1 MKKAIKLIA
10 LSLVLVMAVLA
21 LASCA
26 APNADPAKAKETLE
40 KNGYSVQKLDGK
52 ISTTAISTIVGEDV
66 DCVITAEK
74 IDKEAESLEILC
86 VLYFEDAEDAND
98 AWEKAKEYA
107 DSIKEKS
114 EDAAE
119 SDWVV
124 DKSGKMIWFGTKN
137 AVKAAA

>member
-26 APNADPAKAKETLE
+26 APNADPAKAKENLE
-40 KNGYSVQKLDGK
+40 KNGYTVQKLDGK
-52 ISTTAISTIVGEDV
+52 VSTYAISKIVGEDV
-66 DCVITAEK
+66 ACAVTAEK
-74 IDKEAESLEILC
+74 IDEENESIEILC
-86 VLYFEDAEDAND
+86 ILYFEDAEDAND
-98 AWEKAKEYA
+98 AWEKAQQYA
-107 DSIKEKS
+107 DEAKD
-114 EDAAE
+114 EDLKD

>member
-10 LSLVLVMAVLA
+10 LSLVLVMTVLA

-26 APNADPAKAKETLE
+26 APNADPDKAKTTLE
-40 KNGYSVQKLDGK
+40 KNGYTVQKLSGK
-52 ISTTAISTIVGEDV
+52 ISTTTISAIIGEDV

-74 IDKEAESLEILC
+74 IDEEAETLEILC

-98 AWEKAKEYA
+98 AWKKAQEYA

-114 EDAAE
+114 ENAEE

-124 DKSGKMIWFGTKN
+124 DKAGKMIWFGTKN

>member
-26 APNADPAKAKETLE
+26 APNADPDKAKASLE
-40 KNGYSVQKLDGK
+40 DNDYEVQKLSGK
-52 ISTTAISTIVGEDV
+52 LSTAAISAIIGEDV
-66 DCVITAEK
+66 DCVVTAQK
-74 IDKEAESLEILC
+74 LDKEEEKLDAIC
-86 VLYFEDAEDAND
+86 ILYFEDAENAND
-98 AWEKAKEYA
+98 AWEKAQDYA
-107 DSIKEKS
+107 KDAKDDDV
-114 EDAAE
+114 ED

-124 DKSGKMIWFGTKN
+124 EKSGKMIWFGTKD

>member
-26 APNADPAKAKETLE
+26 APNADPDKAEAALKDNDY
-40 KNGYSVQKLDGK
+40 KVQKYEGK
-52 ISTTAISTIVGEDV
+52 ISTGFISLAIGEDV
-66 DCVITAEK
+66 DCAITAEK
-74 IDKEAESLEILC
+74 YDDEKETMEFLC
-86 VLYFEDAEDAND
+86 VLYFEEASDADD
-98 AWEKAKEYA
+98 AWEKAQEYA
-107 DSIKEKS
+107 
-114 EDAAE
+114 EDQKDDDAKD

-124 DKSGKMIWFGTKN
+124 EKSGKMIWFGTKN